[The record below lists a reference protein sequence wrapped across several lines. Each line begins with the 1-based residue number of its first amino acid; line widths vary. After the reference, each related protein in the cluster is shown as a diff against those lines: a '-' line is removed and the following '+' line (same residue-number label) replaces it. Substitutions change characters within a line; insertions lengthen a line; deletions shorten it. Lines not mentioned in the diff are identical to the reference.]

1 MEIIMFSK
9 TLKKIKT
16 FLAEEST
23 LEERVESYNDDI
35 SHYRWLAIAFA
46 ISCSYTMIC
55 SFMFPTYIPA
65 WFPFSESTWF
75 ALRNAW
81 FIHLSLML
89 LNTCLW
95 LRAVVKKNK
104 LLKIVDLIVNKQ

>member
-9 TLKKIKT
+9 TFQKIKT
-16 FLAEEST
+16 FLTEEDSV
-23 LEERVESYNDDI
+23 EEQIKSCKDNI

-55 SFMFPTYIPA
+55 SFIFPTYIPA
-65 WFPFSESTWF
+65 WFPFSDSTWF
-75 ALRNAW
+75 ELRNAW

-95 LRAVVKKNK
+95 LTAVVKKHK
-104 LLKIVDLIVNKQ
+104 LLKRLA